1 MNEAGRV
8 VFTKEMK
15 KDFTI
20 LVPTMLPIHFGFIA
34 QILRQEGYTI
44 EVLDTTGPQITE
56 KGLHFVHNDACYPA
70 ILVIGQL
77 LDALDSGRYD
87 PDRCALMLMQTGG
100 GCRASNYV
108 SLLRKALVNAGHGNV
123 PVISFNLLGIEKN
136 PGFQLSVQVLTRM
149 IYGVLYGDLLMFLSQ
164 KCRPYECFPGA
175 TQQLVSMWTDRLTR
189 DLRTRSG
196 LRYSHIKKN
205 FARIVA
211 DFWALERTREEKVRV
226 GIVGEIFVK
235 FSPLGNNNLEEHLI
249 AEGAEPVMP
258 GLLDFCMYVACNGIY
273 DSQLYGLRRFAG
285 LVNGVAYR
293 FLLSRQ
299 RDLIAAI
306 RENSGFAPMTDFD
319 HTRRLVDGYIGI
331 GAKMGEGWLLTAEM
345 LELIESGTNNIVCA
359 QPFGCLPNHIV
370 GKGVMKHIREVHPE
384 ANLVAIDYDPSST
397 EINQENRI
405 KLMLANAQRSRRQT
419 GPKII

>member
-1 MNEAGRV
+1 MNENNRV
-8 VFTKEMK
+8 IFTKEMK
-15 KDFTI
+15 KDYTI

-56 KGLHFVHNDACYPA
+56 KGLHYVHNDACYPA

-77 LDALDSGRYD
+77 LDALDSGRFD

-108 SLLRKALVNAGHGNV
+108 SLLRKALANAGHGNV
-123 PVISFNLLGIEKN
+123 PVISFNLVGIEKN
-136 PGFQLSVQVLTRM
+136 PGFQLSPQVLSRM
-149 IYGVLYGDLLMFLSQ
+149 LYGVLYGDLLMFLSQ

-175 TQQLVSMWTDRLTR
+175 TRQLVEHWTNRLSH
-189 DLRTRSG
+189 DLRTKSG
-196 LRYSHIKKN
+196 LNYHHIKKN
-205 FARIVA
+205 YGRIVR
-211 DFWALERTREEKVRV
+211 DFAALERTREQKVRV

-249 AEGAEPVMP
+249 EEGAEPVMP

-273 DSQLYGLRRFAG
+273 DTQLYGLRRFAG
-285 LVNGVAYR
+285 AVNGIAYR

-299 RDLIAAI
+299 RDLIRAI
-306 RENSGFAPMTDFD
+306 RDNSDFTPMTDFD
-319 HTRRLVDGYIGI
+319 HTRRLVDGYIGR

-345 LELIESGTNNIVCA
+345 LELIEAGTNNIICA

-370 GKGVMKHIREVHPE
+370 GKGVMKHIREVHPQ

-405 KLMLANAQRSRRQT
+405 KLMLANANRAAAEN
-419 GPKII
+419 PAKIV